1 MSVWGK
7 IGSKRPVSAWL
18 RVPLRI
24 KQQQEGARVDTCG
37 ASTTEPLERERERVC
52 VCVCVCTN
60 SLCSL
65 ISSYTCSQ
73 ESKLDMKLSSR
84 CEIESTTCA
93 TLRPLI

>member
-37 ASTTEPLERERERVC
+37 ASTTEPLERERESVC
-52 VCVCVCTN
+52 VCVCVRT
-60 SLCSL
+60 LCVV
-65 ISSYTCSQ
+65 
-73 ESKLDMKLSSR
+73 
-84 CEIESTTCA
+84 
-93 TLRPLI
+93 